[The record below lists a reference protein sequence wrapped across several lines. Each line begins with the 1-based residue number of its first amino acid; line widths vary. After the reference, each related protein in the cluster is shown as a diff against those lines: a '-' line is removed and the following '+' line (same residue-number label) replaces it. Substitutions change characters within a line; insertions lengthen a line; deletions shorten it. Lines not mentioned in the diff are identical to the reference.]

1 VTLTAETDHYARV
14 RGDIA
19 AASSFDLPFVVMNVL
34 AAVVASYGLLLDS
47 AAVVIG
53 AMILAMLLGPIS
65 GVALALVGGDARL
78 LRRASVAVISGVLIV
93 LATAIVLGFV
103 HKDVPTTHQ
112 MLERTSPNF
121 FELMIAL
128 AGGAAGAYASISP
141 RLSVAF
147 VGVAIAIALVPP
159 LASCGLLLARGDF
172 DLAEGAFLLAVM
184 NIVAIQSSASFVMWA
199 SGIAPGKLR
208 ELIAP
213 NILSVAILLLLGGI
227 LVVNM
232 RTLVGDTLFQA
243 SVARDLRQGLA
254 GYPGVFL
261 ADLRFTRS
269 GGGDATIVQAVVR
282 GPKEL
287 DAEDTGKL
295 QDRLPRSPDGTR
307 LELRLR
313 QVHAVVMTPNGP
325 LYSSED
331 ADNVDR

>member
-1 VTLTAETDHYARV
+1 MALAQQNDHYARV
-14 RGDIA
+14 RVEIEE
-19 AASSFDLPFVVMNVL
+19 ASSFDWPLVVMNVL

-65 GVALALVGGDARL
+65 GVALALIGGDARL
-78 LRRASVAVISGVLIV
+78 LRRASLAVIGGVLIV

-103 HKDVPTTHQ
+103 HRDVPATHQ

-147 VGVAIAIALVPP
+147 VGVAIATALVPP

-184 NIVAIQSSASFVMWA
+184 NIVAIQSGASFVMWV
-199 SGIAPGKLR
+199 SGIAPGRLR
-208 ELIAP
+208 EVIAP
-213 NILSVAILLLLGGI
+213 NILSIGILLLLGGI
-227 LVVNM
+227 LVANM
-232 RTLVGDTLFQA
+232 RTLVGDALFQA

-254 GYPGVFL
+254 DYPGAFL
-261 ADLRFTRS
+261 ADLRFARS
-269 GGGDATIVQAVVR
+269 GGADATIVQAVVR
-282 GPKEL
+282 GPREL
-287 DAEDTGKL
+287 DAEDAGKL
-295 QDRLPRSPDGTR
+295 QDRLPRPPDGTR

-313 QVHAVVMTPNGP
+313 QVHTSVMTRNGA
-325 LYSSED
+325 LYSSGD